1 MSEEKTNKKEEKYD
15 SSQIQKLEGLE
26 GVRKRPDMY
35 IGDTNER
42 GLHHCVFE
50 IVDNSIDESLAGHC
64 SEIKVQLHVDGSCSI
79 QDNGRGIPVDIHP
92 KHNIPALEL
101 VLTNLHAGGKF
112 GKGAYQVSGGLHGVG
127 AKCVNAVSEWF
138 IAEVRRDEKIHQME
152 FSRGKTT
159 KQMNV
164 VGSCQSTGTKITFMP
179 DSQIFDETREFKF
192 DLLAKRLREL
202 AFLNPGVK
210 ISLKEDKTEREEN
223 FIFEDGISE
232 YVMYLNQN
240 KNCLID
246 KPVAFEGESPAE
258 SGDIPIKLKVALI
271 YNDSFADQLYA
282 YANSIH
288 NIEGGTHLSGFRT
301 ALTRV
306 INNYA
311 RQNDLLKE
319 KELSLTGEDAREGL
333 TAVISVKVPE
343 PRFEGQTKTKL
354 SNREVDGIVQKIV
367 GEKMKHYFELN
378 PEIAKSL
385 IQKVIN
391 AARAREAARKARETV
406 RKGALS
412 GGGLPGKL
420 ADCSEKD
427 PAKSELYIVEGDS
440 AGGSAKQG
448 RDRLTQAILPL
459 RGKLLNVEKARLD
472 KVLNNNEIRSLITA
486 LGTGIGDHEGD
497 GAFDATKARYHKII
511 IMTDADVDGAHIR
524 TLLLTF
530 LFRQM
535 KGLIESGFVYVARPP
550 LYKIKR
556 RKTEQYIQDDSE
568 MSKILLSLGCEDV
581 NFIRKSDHFL
591 FTEDIIQKLIEYF
604 LKLETLGTGVQRY
617 GCTLTRILA
626 QLDEE
631 TERLPRFLTRI
642 RTGNEEEIRFF
653 KDIDAKTGF
662 LRSVEI
668 TEESIETVSR
678 EIEIEGQKV
687 SQRISLHEIYETN
700 EIERIIKECKN
711 LGLDHTFFN
720 NSNKESNYEIILNRG
735 SEEKEESVDIT
746 SVSNFL
752 ETIRKEGRKGL
763 QIQRYKGLGEM
774 NPKQLYETTM
784 DHEKRSLIKVEIADA
799 IAADNIFTMLMG
811 EEVPPRRAFIEDNAL
826 NVTFLDA

>member
-1 MSEEKTNKKEEKYD
+1 MSTENEENYD
-15 SSQIQKLEGLE
+15 SSMIQKLEGLE

-50 IVDNSIDESLAGHC
+50 IVDNSIDEALAGYC
-64 SEIKVQLHVDGSCSI
+64 SEIKVQLNADGSCSI
-79 QDNGRGIPVDIHP
+79 QDDGRGIPVDMHP
-92 KHNIPALEL
+92 KYDMPALEL

-127 AKCVNAVSEWF
+127 AKCVNAVSIWF
-138 IAEVRRDEKIHQME
+138 TAEVRKEGQIHQME
-152 FSRGKTT
+152 FSRGITT
-159 KQMNV
+159 EKLKV
-164 VGSCQSTGTKITFMP
+164 VGQSETTGTKITFMP
-179 DSQIFDETREFKF
+179 DDEIFTETREFKF

-210 ISLKEDKTEREEN
+210 ISLSEDKKGLREE
-223 FIFEDGISE
+223 FIFENGISE
-232 YVMYLNQN
+232 YVSYLNQN
-240 KNCLID
+240 KNCLIEE
-246 KPVAFEGESPAE
+246 PIYFTSEAPAE
-258 SGDIPIKLKVALI
+258 TGEGNIVAEVALT
-271 YNDSFADQLYA
+271 YNDSFSDSLYA

-319 KELSLTGEDAREGL
+319 KELSLTGDDVREGL

-367 GEKMKHYFELN
+367 GEKMKHHFEIN
-378 PEIAKSL
+378 PDQAK
-385 IQKVIN
+385 IIIEKVLN

-406 RKGALS
+406 RKGALY

-420 ADCSEKD
+420 ADCAEKD

-472 KVLNNNEIRSLITA
+472 KVLNNAEIRSLITA
-486 LGTGIGDHEGD
+486 VGTGIGDHEGEGSFD
-497 GAFDATKARYHKII
+497 GEKARYHKII

-530 LFRQM
+530 IFRQM
-535 KGLIESGFVYVARPP
+535 RGLIEKGYVYVARPP

-556 RKTEQYIQDDSE
+556 RKTEQYIQDDAE
-568 MSKILLSLGCEDV
+568 MSKILISLGMED
-581 NFIRKSDHFL
+581 
-591 FTEDIIQKLIEYF
+591 
-604 LKLETLGTGVQRY
+604 LKLSRNSDNYNFNEEELSKITDLFIEIESVGKGLGRY
-617 GCTLTRILA
+617 GCTLQRLF
-626 QLDEE
+626 QKLD
-631 TERLPRFLTRI
+631 TSDNTLPRFLARI
-642 RTGNEEEIRFF
+642 RTGNDEEIRFF
-653 KDIDAKTGF
+653 KDIEAKIGF
-662 LRSVEI
+662 LQSHNLEGESDTNNFLKEVEKNGI
-668 TEESIETVSR
+668 I
-678 EIEIEGQKV
+678 V
-687 SQRISLHEIYETN
+687 SQRISIHEIFESKELERLVLACNDVGIKSVFFCKEDSKEYSLISENQN
-700 EIERIIKECKN
+700 EDDF
-711 LGLDHTFFN
+711 LTG
-720 NSNKESNYEIILNRG
+720 
-735 SEEKEESVDIT
+735 
-746 SVSNFL
+746 VSHFL
-752 ETIRKEGRKGL
+752 EKVRISGRKGL

-774 NPKQLYETTM
+774 NPKQLFETTM
-784 DHEKRSLIKVEIADA
+784 DPETRSLVKVEIADA
-799 IAADNIFTMLMG
+799 IKADNVFTTLMG
-811 EEVPPRRAFIEDNAL
+811 EEVAPRRAFIEDNAL